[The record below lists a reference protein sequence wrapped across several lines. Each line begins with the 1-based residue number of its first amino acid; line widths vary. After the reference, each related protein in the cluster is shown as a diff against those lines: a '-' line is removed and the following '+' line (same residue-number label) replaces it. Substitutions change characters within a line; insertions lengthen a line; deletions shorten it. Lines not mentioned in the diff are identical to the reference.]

1 MGKFKFLLWDIDGT
15 LIDFHAAEEVC
26 IRGLLREQGVEITLE
41 QLRTYQKINRGY
53 WEALEK
59 NEITKPEVYVNRFR
73 DFFEHI
79 GVSHIDTAKFN
90 ADYQKGLA
98 ETVEMEEG
106 AMEVL
111 STLSKNYKQY
121 AVTNGS
127 GVAQTGK
134 LAKSGLDKI
143 FEDVF
148 ISEVIGFEKPNIEF
162 FEAMEKAIPNFRREE
177 AIIIGDSLT
186 SDMRGGNN
194 AGITNCWYN
203 PRHLKNEMDVK
214 IDFEIEKLT
223 DIYRVLGIQE

>member
-1 MGKFKFLLWDIDGT
+1 MSKFKYILWDIDGT

-26 IRGLLREQGVEITLE
+26 IRGLLRKEGVEITLE
-41 QLRTYQKINRGY
+41 QFRAYQKINRGY
-53 WEALEK
+53 WEALER

-73 DFFEHI
+73 DFFALI
-79 GVSHIDTAKFN
+79 GVSHIDTSTFN
-90 ADYQKGLA
+90 VDYQRGLA
-98 ETVEMEEG
+98 ETVEMEKN

-111 STLSKNYKQY
+111 TTLAKNYKQY

-148 ISEVIGFEKPNIEF
+148 ISEELGFEKPNIEF
-162 FEAMEKAIPNFRREE
+162 FEIMEQSIPEFNREE

-203 PRHLKNEMDVK
+203 PRHLKNETDVK
-214 IDFEIEKLT
+214 IDYEIDKLT
-223 DIYRVLGIQE
+223 DVYKILGAE

>member
-1 MGKFKFLLWDIDGT
+1 MSKYKYILWDIDGT

-26 IRGLLREQGVEITLE
+26 IRTLLREQGVEITME
-41 QLRTYQKINRGY
+41 QFRTYQKINRGY

-73 DFFEHI
+73 DFFALL

-90 ADYQKGLA
+90 ADYQRGLA
-98 ETVEMEEG
+98 ETVEMEKD

-111 STLSKNYKQY
+111 TTLSKTHKQY

-134 LAKSGLDKI
+134 LAKSGLDQI

-148 ISEVIGFEKPNIEF
+148 ISEVLGYEKPNIEF
-162 FEAMEKAIPNFRREE
+162 FEAMEKAIPGFDRKE

-194 AGITNCWYN
+194 AGIINCWYN
-203 PRHLKNEMDVK
+203 PRHLKNETDVR
-214 IDFEIEKLT
+214 IDYEIDKLT
-223 DIYRVLGIQE
+223 DVYRILEL

>member
-1 MGKFKFLLWDIDGT
+1 MGKYKFILWDIDGT

-26 IRGLLREQGVEITLE
+26 IRRLLREQGVEITLE
-41 QLRTYQKINRGY
+41 QFREYQRINRGY

-73 DFFEHI
+73 DFFEYI
-79 GVSHIDTAKFN
+79 GVNHIDTAKFN
-90 ADYQKGLA
+90 ADYQLGLA

-111 STLSKNYKQY
+111 TTLSKTHKQY

-134 LAKSGLDKI
+134 LARSGLDKI
-143 FEDVF
+143 FLDVF
-148 ISEVIGFEKPNIEF
+148 ISEEMGFEKPNVEF
-162 FEAMEKAIPNFRREE
+162 FEIMEKAIPDFKREE

-203 PRHLKNEMDVK
+203 PRHQKNETDVK
-214 IDFEIEKLT
+214 IDYEIDKLT
-223 DIYRVLGIQE
+223 DVFKVLGM